1 MNTRSIDPELDTA
14 LAAWLSDPAARK
26 IVMDLKV
33 QRKLLR
39 SYGYELA
46 GAVED
51 PALSSYMC
59 GFIPTATRKLFSERM
74 EDLAERYLW
83 IPKEPYAQLV
93 FQPET
98 REEPSLFSLPG
109 ETEPVENL
117 RYFTQI
123 SRIIHELARLLH
135 YEMEE
140 HGQLKVY
147 EETELPLLYVLADM
161 EQAGIAVSDALLTEL
176 HETFSARANQAQE
189 SARAIIG
196 GEVDHRGR

>member
-1 MNTRSIDPELDTA
+1 MGDEPAVKVTKTKIRAAEENPELLGVLLTSKRASLWVDTRSIDPELDAA

-26 IVMDLKV
+26 IVMDLKI

-83 IPKEPYAQLV
+83 IPQGTLRAAGLPARDARRTLPVQPARRNRTGREPA
-93 FQPET
+93 
-98 REEPSLFSLPG
+98 
-109 ETEPVENL
+109 
-117 RYFTQI
+117 
-123 SRIIHELARLLH
+123 LLH
-135 YEMEE
+135 
-140 HGQLKVY
+140 
-147 EETELPLLYVLADM
+147 AD
-161 EQAGIAVSDALLTEL
+161 
-176 HETFSARANQAQE
+176 
-189 SARAIIG
+189 
-196 GEVDHRGR
+196 